1 MKGFFG
7 VIVAVSILFFVD
19 ICTEEGRPQT
29 EMSSSQ
35 EEYSFVEQESK
46 DLQEST
52 AEEKEAPAEEKKVI
66 DATSEEYKNLILDSA
81 VAVTNQTEYFG
92 YSRSWGRYPYIQMQ
106 FVQTKVCDE
115 ETLKTELT
123 NTIKTL
129 LDELKKYEYKRGAWY
144 KYCYEYINLSVLQ
157 YNSLGHTKEIAFIQ
171 INVFDLESI
180 SEENL
185 RFYI

>member
-1 MKGFFG
+1 MKGILGFL
-7 VIVAVSILFFVD
+7 VIVGTVFALLSGEGDTQAQNDTSASQAESGFVQQED
-19 ICTEEGRPQT
+19 EARHESVIEEDDQP
-29 EMSSSQ
+29 
-35 EEYSFVEQESK
+35 V
-46 DLQEST
+46 
-52 AEEKEAPAEEKKVI
+52 EEKKVI
-66 DATSEEYKNLILDSA
+66 DATSEEYKNLILDTA
-81 VAVTNQTEYFG
+81 VAVTNQSEYFG
-92 YSRSWGRYPYIQMQ
+92 YGQSWGRYPYIQMQ

-171 INVFDLESI
+171 INVFDLENI

-185 RFYI
+185 GFYI

>member
-1 MKGFFG
+1 MKGILG
-7 VIVAVSILFFVD
+7 VLVIVGTVLALLSGEGDTQAQNDTSASQVESGFV
-19 ICTEEGRPQT
+19 Q
-29 EMSSSQ
+29 Q
-35 EEYSFVEQESK
+35 EEEPLHESVI
-46 DLQEST
+46 
-52 AEEKEAPAEEKKVI
+52 EEDDQPVVEKKVI
-66 DATSEEYKNLILDSA
+66 DATSEEYKKLILNTA
-81 VAVTNQTEYFG
+81 VAVTNQTEYFA
-92 YSRSWGRYPYIQMQ
+92 YSQSWGRYPYIQMR

-115 ETLKTELT
+115 ETLKTELK

-185 RFYI
+185 GIYI